1 MAQLPPSHTPVNR
14 CIAVDKHL
22 ALLRKSPEY
31 RWRRT
36 QIEREIDAWIDRYAA
51 DGLRSGLIRI
61 PVVVHVVSNTA
72 AQDISDAQ
80 IHSQIDV
87 LNLDFRRLNADAVNT
102 PAPFASVAADARLE
116 FALAVRSPD
125 CKPTNGIT
133 RTHTSVISWV
143 FGDEGMK
150 SAATNGADGWDP
162 AQYLNI
168 WVVNYAGGTFGY
180 GTFPGM
186 PAAIQGVVIDWQAFG
201 TTGSL
206 TPGAHLGRTATHEI
220 GHYLDLHHIWGDDG
234 SVCSD
239 SDGIADTPNQ
249 LEDSPFDS
257 SKCRTFPAVSCGNA
271 PDGDMF
277 MNYMDYSADQCFN
290 MFTLGQVVRMD
301 AALHTQRTTL
311 LASPGLV
318 PPAGIPGP
326 DLWSKDVSDD
336 MGQEPDTSTHPMYIS
351 DDIWVRQS
359 NDGLANQDHQNPIH
373 GQPSWVYVR
382 VRNRSCGATQ
392 SGTVKLYWAK
402 ASSGLSWQAPW
413 DGSVVAPALMGSP
426 IGSAPVTVAGGDYE
440 ILTFPWTPPPAA
452 PYAIFGADQ
461 HHFCLLSRIETAPA
475 APFGMTVPETSNLWN
490 NVKNNNNIVWK
501 NITIVDSGSPKT
513 TGFTVANFGKTT
525 HRMKLRFT
533 VPRES
538 PTVFDWGRVIV
549 RVPPQ
554 LAGRLHDAQAA
565 GLEWLS
571 ADTFEVLKPDAFIGG
586 TLALEP
592 GELHALDVRLVSEGV
607 QTIGARVLVL
617 DVLQLDDDA
626 PVGGVRF
633 SVRTEARDQP
643 RPGTKGP
650 RDGHNW
656 FGGAPGH
663 GGCGCVC

>member
-22 ALLRKSPEY
+22 ALLRKSPDY

-133 RTHTSVISWV
+133 RTHTSVASWSYPN
-143 FGDEGMK
+143 EGMK
-150 SAATNGADGWDP
+150 SAATGGADQWDP
-162 AQYLNI
+162 PQYLNI
-168 WVVNYAGGTFGY
+168 WIVNYAGGVLGY
-180 GTFPGM
+180 GTFPGG
-186 PAAIQGVVIDWQAFG
+186 PAAIDGVVIHWQAFG

-206 TPGAHLGRTATHEI
+206 LPGAHLGRTATHEI

-234 SVCSD
+234 SVCTD
-239 SDGIADTPNQ
+239 SDDIADTPNQ
-249 LEDSPFDS
+249 LEDSPFDP

-290 MFTLGQVVRMD
+290 MFTLGQAVRMD

-426 IGSAPVTVAGGDYE
+426 IGSAPVTVAGGDHE
-440 ILTFPWTPPPAA
+440 ILTLDAAPRSAVRDLRRRPTSLLPAVADRDGAGRAVRDDRAGDLEPLEQRQEQQQHRLEEHHHRRFREPQDNGLHRGELRQDDASDEAALHRAARVTNGVRLGPRHRARAPTARRPAA
-452 PYAIFGADQ
+452 
-461 HHFCLLSRIETAPA
+461 R
-475 APFGMTVPETSNLWN
+475 
-490 NVKNNNNIVWK
+490 
-501 NITIVDSGSPKT
+501 
-513 TGFTVANFGKTT
+513 
-525 HRMKLRFT
+525 R
-533 VPRES
+533 
-538 PTVFDWGRVIV
+538 
-549 RVPPQ
+549 
-554 LAGRLHDAQAA
+554 AGRRPRVAVGGHVRGPQAR
-565 GLEWLS
+565 
-571 ADTFEVLKPDAFIGG
+571 
-586 TLALEP
+586 
-592 GELHALDVRLVSEGV
+592 RLYRRRA
-607 QTIGARVLVL
+607 GART
-617 DVLQLDDDA
+617 
-626 PVGGVRF
+626 G
-633 SVRTEARDQP
+633 
-643 RPGTKGP
+643 
-650 RDGHNW
+650 
-656 FGGAPGH
+656 
-663 GGCGCVC
+663 